1 MNKTVDNIKSEKLE
15 KLRKDYEH
23 FNEYLID
30 KPLSDDLILQA
41 YQYDIKKFRHEEEI
55 IFILDEEHL
64 DKNASEV
71 LFLIRDLVNSK
82 KSDRTTIIIGALKKL
97 TDSSNWKKLDS
108 RLNTFNDYTNRIN
121 ELSLYNTVTE
131 KVGILQRDLVLDCKE
146 RDAFSKFL
154 LLKLIAYLTQNWE
167 SPLLYK
173 QVIQGGMFDNESKI
187 VSKSTF
193 NRSSDCNE
201 HSSIVLQKLL
211 KILDKYKDNTFGF
224 IVILSSYKPNYNSE
238 YIKGLSCQSNF
249 AIKLPLFKDVD
260 YDSVLKRS
268 NQILSDLNHAK
279 TTNTIDLDKVVLFL
293 VLVKHFKSDSTNY
306 RYLVSSGKFSKYLG
320 DSKVVSSIRDAFEEV
335 GVFTYK
341 QIAKAEIASNSY
353 FVSISFD
360 VINYKEINNAHLIH
374 KLNQSQTLI
383 LGSNLDYKLELLYK
397 VADVINSRDPAKTV
411 NYTQVFLK
419 SGMTSPLIYFL
430 NLINAL
436 KFKLNGRSEIK
447 YNENLVKSFSKL
459 NNSVADML
467 YIKLYNM
474 LLGVLSNNTII
485 LRFTVPSLDIVSDN
499 EIKKG
504 LKKKF
509 NKKFLINNPDKREHE
524 SEKLRK
530 ELQEIKNLEF
540 IGKLKEFTGIE

>member
-293 VLVKHFKSDSTNY
+293 VLVKHFNSDSTNN